1 MIKVKNSITEKDCIA
16 YINKRYLFYCIAG
29 IVFGFL
35 LIGFICLR
43 FLLSLKIWQK
53 GMLDAFALTS
63 MIFALMMPAIYF
75 FTRRGLMLG
84 IKYAARQ
91 IYYRFEDDYIRI
103 DAYGDYSETHCKK
116 SYSEIEKFGK
126 LNSGIHFMG
135 VYFISMGSL
144 YIVKPQSI
152 EQENE
157 IYALLEKS
165 AVK

>member
-1 MIKVKNSITEKDCIA
+1 
-16 YINKRYLFYCIAG
+16 
-29 IVFGFL
+29 
-35 LIGFICLR
+35 
-43 FLLSLKIWQK
+43 
-53 GMLDAFALTS
+53 MLDAFALTS

-75 FTRRGLMLG
+75 FTKKGLITG
-84 IKYAARQ
+84 IKYSSRQ
-91 IYYRFEDDYIRI
+91 IYYGFEDDYIKI

-135 VYFISMGSL
+135 LYFISMGCL
-144 YIVKPQSI
+144 YIIKPQSI

-165 AVK
+165 DVKAGRR